1 VRFTTVI
8 ISAVIFVAPAVAKA
22 APQQLY
28 GKSVIITM
36 SESRTS
42 RPVGGGPATDATA
55 SSKMSVYISEAGRTF
70 VRSDRTLY
78 RGGRRGAESKA
89 IDTGPGGGAVGVAVA
104 GNVQFS
110 GNTMTV
116 NMQMASGAR
125 RVTATFDSSFSGCTG
140 SVINGRE
147 GGKAMVIKNRYT
159 GENREVLAIQSS
171 VSGCSV
177 QAGNVFGN

>member
-1 VRFTTVI
+1 VRFTTVVT
-8 ISAVIFVAPAVAKA
+8 SAVIFVVPAVAQA

-28 GKSVIITM
+28 GKSVIITT

-42 RPVGGGPATDATA
+42 RPVGGGPTVDNTA
-55 SSKMSVYISEAGRTF
+55 SNKLSVYVSEAGRAF
-70 VRSDRTLY
+70 VRSDRTLN
-78 RGGRRGAESKA
+78 RGHGSESKA

-110 GNTMTV
+110 GNTMIV

-125 RVTATFDSSFSGCTG
+125 RITATFDSSFSGCTG
-140 SVINGRE
+140 SIINGRE
-147 GGKAMVIKNRYT
+147 GGKSMVIRSRYT

-171 VSGCSV
+171 VTGCSV